1 MSNNFPGGNMKSPYI
16 VIVAL
21 FIALCVMSGCKQ
33 DKLPT
38 EASIPDQP
46 RIGSG
51 VLRANIDGSP
61 WVAVDAAGIPSGTS
75 TYSGNILH
83 ISGIRAGVGNS
94 AESGTIDLI
103 IDLGAS
109 RAEIVPGTY
118 ELGTIPA
125 QEGEAQHF
133 DGLSCVC
140 HTNSAYSGTVTITA
154 LDVSRKVVSGIFAF
168 NGIGVNGETHTFR
181 EGMFEVPWK

>member
-1 MSNNFPGGNMKSPYI
+1 MKSPHT
-16 VIVAL
+16 VIAVL
-21 FIALCVMSGCKQ
+21 FIALCVMNGCKQ

-38 EASIPDQP
+38 EASIPDRP
-46 RIGSG
+46 PIGSG

-83 ISGIRAGVGNS
+83 ISGVRAGVGNS
-94 AESGTIDLI
+94 AEPGTIDLI

-125 QEGEAQHF
+125 QEGEAQHG
-133 DGLSCVC
+133 DALLCAC
-140 HTNSAYSGTVTITA
+140 HTNSTHLGTVTITA
-154 LDVSRKVVSGIFAF
+154 LDVVRKAVSGIFDF
-168 NGIGVNGETHTFR
+168 DGIGVDGQTHIVR
-181 EGMFEVPWK
+181 GGMFDVTWK